1 MKLMN
6 LTRKDF
12 RIYKK
17 TCYLLPTVIIYV
29 NEPIFMYNNFSI
41 EFHWLIFHGRLLY
54 EYFEIK
60 KEKKHDK
67 TTECKKQD

>member
-1 MKLMN
+1 MKLIH
-6 LTRKDF
+6 LARKEF

-17 TCYLLPTVIIYV
+17 MWCILPTVLIFV
-29 NEPIFMYNNFSI
+29 DDPIWMYNNFSI
-41 EFHWLIFHGRLLY
+41 EFHWMAFHGRLLY

-67 TTECKKQD
+67 TSECKKQD